1 MRNKAIKP
9 NDALHE
15 EYYQVSPVILE
26 SFPKFR
32 LPLDTFEFRE
42 TVAQLIPLTQAG
54 QRITAEQRQ
63 DILDKCAQGL
73 IFVARK
79 DHPIYAEHISKQLDL
94 VLVDS
99 SLKPSEIALIFQQGL
114 TERLSAFLE
123 QPVAPVLKDLQTD
136 LLVLTEYLWQ
146 DQYRIKNLTKN
157 IWKKHSLAHHG
168 VNSLFIGLALYLRM
182 NEGNLRRK
190 HLDEV
195 AMGLLVHDLGM
206 SKIPAFIR
214 DKTVPLTRDELE
226 KIREHCWIGGKMLHS
241 LEIRSDMILKQ
252 ALEHHERSN
261 GKGYPQ
267 KLSGGDISMVG
278 QLCAVADSYCAMIT
292 ERAYAEALT
301 SGSALNALTQS
312 PGYNEKMVRALMGL
326 MMG

>member
-1 MRNKAIKP
+1 MPKKTIQSH
-9 NDALHE
+9 DSLHE

-26 SFPKFR
+26 SFSKFR

-42 TVAQLIPLTQAG
+42 QVAQLIPLTQAG
-54 QRITAEQRQ
+54 ERISAEQRHT
-63 DILDKCAQGL
+63 ILDKCAQGL

-99 SLKPSEIALIFQQGL
+99 SLKMSEIVLIIRQGL
-114 TERLSAFLE
+114 TDRLNGFLD
-123 QPVAPVLKDLQTD
+123 QPVATVLTNLQTD

-146 DQYRIKNLTKN
+146 DPFRIKAF
-157 IWKKHSLAHHG
+157 KKYLWEDHSLAHHG
-168 VNSLFIGLALYLRM
+168 VNTLFIGLALYMRF
-182 NEGNLRRK
+182 NEGDLRRK

-206 SKIPAFIR
+206 SKIPTFIR
-214 DKTVPLTRDELE
+214 AKTMPLTRDELE
-226 KIREHCWIGGKMLHS
+226 KIREHCWIGAKVLHS
-241 LEIRSDMILKQ
+241 LGIRSDLILKQ
-252 ALEHHERSN
+252 VLEHHERLN

-267 KLSGGDISMVG
+267 KLPGKELSMIG
-278 QLCAVADSYCAMIT
+278 QMCAVVDSYCAMT
-292 ERAYAEALT
+292 TDRPYAEALT
-301 SGSALNALTQS
+301 SGSALNALSQS
-312 PGYNEKMVRALMGL
+312 PGYNDKMVRALMGM